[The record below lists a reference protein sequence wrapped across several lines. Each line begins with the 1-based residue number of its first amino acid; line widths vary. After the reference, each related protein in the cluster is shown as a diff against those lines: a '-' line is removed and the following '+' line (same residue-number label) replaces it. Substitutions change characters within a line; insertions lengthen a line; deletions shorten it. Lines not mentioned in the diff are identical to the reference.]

1 MKPYLTLP
9 TAMFFRFGRHLDPE
23 QSRRG
28 ESKDPFLRKHK
39 GNGFL
44 HSLRSVEMTR
54 VRNCMTLLLAAVLLL
69 TLVGCQPEPVETL
82 PSTAPTASAE
92 TTAPP
97 TTEAPTVAPEATETT
112 APPETRPANMTDL
125 H

>member
-1 MKPYLTLP
+1 
-9 TAMFFRFGRHLDPE
+9 
-23 QSRRG
+23 
-28 ESKDPFLRKHK
+28 
-39 GNGFL
+39 
-44 HSLRSVEMTR
+44 
-54 VRNCMTLLLAAVLLL
+54 MTLLLAAVLLL

-82 PSTAPTASAE
+82 PSTASTASAETTLPVE

-97 TTEAPTVAPEATETT
+97 TTEAPTVVPETTETT